1 MRVTQGNGQA
11 QFLTAINAL
20 ESSIAQSQSNISSNQ
35 SFTTAS
41 QNPVAAGSVNNYT
54 QALAQSQQFTTNSN
68 SAQTNLNVEDNA
80 LSQVQTQLN
89 SLRSLALE
97 ATNGTLSQSDRSA
110 IATQAVQI
118 QNSILSLA
126 NTQNGN
132 GEYIFSGYAATTQPF
147 SLTATGATY
156 QGNSG
161 QRQVQIAPGQS
172 IPDGD
177 TGDAVFNQIPNGNGT
192 FTVAANPV
200 NTGSGLIGAS
210 TVTDASAYD
219 GGTYDINFTAPGT
232 YEVRDSANNL
242 VTSGTYTDGTT
253 IAFKGLSVALT
264 GTPSAG
270 DSFTVAP
277 STNQSVFATV
287 QNLVT
292 ALQTPTPSP
301 ASITS
306 VTNQIEGSIN
316 DIDQSLNQVSNVRTM
331 VGGRLNAITATQSIA
346 TGQQTQLTKSIS
358 SLQGLDYASAITAL
372 DQQNTTLSA
381 ALQAFTMTQGLSL
394 FKFLQ

>member
-11 QFLTAINAL
+11 QFITAINAL
-20 ESSIAQSQSNISSNQ
+20 ESSIAQSQTNISSNQ

-54 QALAQSQQFTTNSN
+54 QALAQSTQFVTNSN
-68 SAQTNLNVEDNA
+68 SAQTNLSVEDNA

-97 ATNGTLSQSDRSA
+97 ATNGTLTQSDRSA

-177 TGDAVFNQIPNGNGT
+177 TGAAGFNQIKNGNGT
-192 FTVAANPV
+192 FAGAANPV

-219 GGTYDINFTAPGT
+219 GGTYNINFTATGT

-242 VTSGTYTDGTT
+242 VASGAYTDGTT
-253 IAFKGLSVALT
+253 VAFNGISVALT

-270 DSFTVAP
+270 DSFTVTP

-301 ASITS
+301 ASITA

-316 DIDQSLNQVSNVRTM
+316 DIDQSLNQVSDVRTM

-381 ALQAFTMTQGLSL
+381 ALQAFSMTQGLSL
-394 FKFLQ
+394 FKYL